1 METVNIAHLDSSK
14 KVVAQLHSLLK
25 TFNTKRNEWGNAVLV
40 LQSVGVSFLEPIESF
55 KSLFGNEVGNVPSK
69 TWYRIRMMMIL
80 LKWLW
85 MPKHFGIQRKK

>member
-40 LQSVGVSFLEPIESF
+40 LLSVGVSFLEPIESF
-55 KSLFGNEVGNVPSK
+55 
-69 TWYRIRMMMIL
+69 
-80 LKWLW
+80 
-85 MPKHFGIQRKK
+85 